1 MNDNKKNEDLKTSD
15 SALWVDIKTVA
26 EIKNITSR
34 AIRLAFVKGK
44 YTFRETI
51 TQGGKSYEILLSSLE
66 PKVQEI
72 YKNTYYRQRRILV

>member
-44 YTFRETI
+44 YTF
-51 TQGGKSYEILLSSLE
+51 KLLC
-66 PKVQEI
+66 V
-72 YKNTYYRQRRILV
+72 